1 MDRKVAWFGCLK
13 FGADAS
19 KELTGVLDGAKQVEA
34 IPVALRQAARWS
46 ER

>member
-19 KELTGVLDGAKQVEA
+19 KELTCVLDGAKQVEA
-34 IPVALRQAARWS
+34 IPMALRQTARWS
-46 ER
+46 E